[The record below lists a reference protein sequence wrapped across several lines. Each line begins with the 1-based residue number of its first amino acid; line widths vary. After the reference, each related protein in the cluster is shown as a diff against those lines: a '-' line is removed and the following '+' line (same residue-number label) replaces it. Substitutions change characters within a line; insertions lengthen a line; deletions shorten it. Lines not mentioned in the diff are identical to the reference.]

1 MNNYYTI
8 NSIVKELKFDYH
20 KLSDYELLTID
31 IQKQWNEIIVSELNI
46 NQENK
51 YPSAPEDIEFQL
63 VFKNISVISLAD
75 LLKEITEKR
84 YRFKV

>member
-31 IQKQWNEIIVSELNI
+31 IQKQ
-46 NQENK
+46 
-51 YPSAPEDIEFQL
+51 
-63 VFKNISVISLAD
+63 
-75 LLKEITEKR
+75 
-84 YRFKV
+84 